1 MCLAIPMRVVE
12 TRSVFGDLAEP
23 QVAVVDADGIRKE
36 VRLDLADRIPQTGD
50 YVIVHAGFAIR
61 TLSEDEALAN
71 LELMR
76 QMGEGLADEGE
87 AP

>member
-12 TRSVFGDLAEP
+12 TRSLFGNGEP

-76 QMGEGLADEGE
+76 QMGERLADGGE
-87 AP
+87 TP